1 VIFCHYEAL
10 TSPSASPKAKALAAS
25 LQEGAFIAF
34 LARAQELGCK
44 DVRHLIDLRATEI
57 SDLRRPTLPPAASPN
72 PAGPNFADQRAFTAE
87 RLSDRSLRHV
97 PPD

>member
-1 VIFCHYEAL
+1 MIFYQYEAL

-57 SDLRRPTLPPAASPN
+57 SDIETADPAASSVAKPGRTQLRRPARIHGRAAI
-72 PAGPNFADQRAFTAE
+72 
-87 RLSDRSLRHV
+87 
-97 PPD
+97 